1 MRFDSGLVTRHSQE
15 DLGNSVA
22 DIVFHE
28 KSENQE
34 GTKHTDTR
42 INEIQIIVPR
52 GIKPVREQIL
62 DPMNK
67 RLQKNSSKTAA
78 YTDSESKHK
87 KLVLFRH
94 IPKFIPQ
101 RGQVSFHH
109 FHKTHIPYKHT

>member
-22 DIVFHE
+22 DIVFYE

-62 DPMNK
+62 DPMHK

-78 YTDSESKHK
+78 YTDSQSKHK

-109 FHKTHIPYKHT
+109 FH

>member
-1 MRFDSGLVTRHSQE
+1 MRFDSGLVTRYSQE

-62 DPMNK
+62 DPMH
-67 RLQKNSSKTAA
+67 KNSSKTAA
-78 YTDSESKHK
+78 YTDSQSKHE

-109 FHKTHIPYKHT
+109 FH